1 MTNRPLSGIRVIELA
16 GIGPAPFC
24 AMMLADMGAEIIR
37 IDRHSDTFLGGG
49 GTAIERGRR
58 NLILDLKQEEAKDIV
73 KKLVATADILIE
85 GFRPG
90 VMERLGLGP
99 DDCFAIN
106 PALIYGRMTG
116 WGQEG
121 PLSKTAGHDINYI
134 AVTGALHAMG
144 DATSPPNPPLHLV
157 GDMGGGAM
165 MLAYGIV
172 CALLESQR
180 SGQGQVVDAAITSG
194 ASLISTMY
202 YALIEQG
209 LWNLNRGANLL
220 DGGAPFY
227 SCYRCQDGKFIAI
240 GAIEPHFYRLLLELC
255 GVEDEAIFQEQMNRD
270 LWPEQKAAWAALFQ
284 TKTQAQWCEQLE
296 GTDAC
301 FSPVL
306 DFNEAVSYT
315 HHQARGSF
323 QEINGNL
330 YPAPEPILSR
340 TPAQAG
346 SISPAGHH
354 SHEILAELGFSE
366 AEIQAL
372 REKQISN

>member
-1 MTNRPLSGIRVIELA
+1 MTNRPLSGIRVIEMA

-58 NLILDLKQEEAKDIV
+58 NLILDLKQEEAKDIA

-240 GAIEPHFYRLLLELC
+240 GAIEPQFYRLLLELC
-255 GVEDEAIFQEQMNRD
+255 GVEDKAIFQEQMNRD

-284 TKTQAQWCEQLE
+284 TKTQAQWCELLE

-366 AEIQAL
+366 EAIQAL

>member
-1 MTNRPLSGIRVIELA
+1 MSNRPLSGIRVIEMA

-24 AMMLADMGAEIIR
+24 AMMLADMGAEVIR
-37 IDRHSDTFLGGG
+37 IDRHGDTFLGGG
-49 GTAIERGRR
+49 GTLIERGRR
-58 NLILDLKQEEAKDIV
+58 NIILDLKQQEAKDIV
-73 KKLVATADILIE
+73 KKLVASADILIE

-99 DDCFAIN
+99 DDCFSIN
-106 PALIYGRMTG
+106 PKLVYGRMTG

-121 PLSKTAGHDINYI
+121 PLAKTAGHDINYI

-144 DATSPPNPPLHLV
+144 QADSPPTPPLHLA

-165 MLAYGIV
+165 MLAYGLV
-172 CALLESQR
+172 CALFESQR
-180 SGQGQVVDAAITSG
+180 SQQGQVVDAAITSG
-194 ASLISTMY
+194 ASLISSMY
-202 YALIEQG
+202 YTLMQQG
-209 LWNLNRGANLL
+209 LWQTEREANLL

-227 SCYRCQDGKFIAI
+227 GCYRCQDDRFIAI
-240 GAIEPHFYRLLLELC
+240 GAIEPQFYQLLLTLC
-255 GVEDEAIFQEQMNRD
+255 GVEDQAIFQEQMNRD

-284 TKTQAQWCEQLE
+284 TKTQAQWCDLLE

-306 DFNEAVSYT
+306 DFNEAVNYS

-323 QEINGNL
+323 QSIDGL
-330 YPAPEPILSR
+330 PCPAPSPILSR

-346 SISPAGHH
+346 EVNPAGAH
-354 SHEILAELGFSE
+354 SAEVLAELGFSE
-366 AEIQAL
+366 AEIQLL
-372 REKQISN
+372 REQRVTN

>member
-1 MTNRPLSGIRVIELA
+1 
-16 GIGPAPFC
+16 
-24 AMMLADMGAEIIR
+24 
-37 IDRHSDTFLGGG
+37 
-49 GTAIERGRR
+49 
-58 NLILDLKQEEAKDIV
+58 
-73 KKLVATADILIE
+73 
-85 GFRPG
+85 
-90 VMERLGLGP
+90 
-99 DDCFAIN
+99 
-106 PALIYGRMTG
+106 
-116 WGQEG
+116 
-121 PLSKTAGHDINYI
+121 
-134 AVTGALHAMG
+134 
-144 DATSPPNPPLHLV
+144 
-157 GDMGGGAM
+157 
-165 MLAYGIV
+165 
-172 CALLESQR
+172 
-180 SGQGQVVDAAITSG
+180 
-194 ASLISTMY
+194 
-202 YALIEQG
+202 
-209 LWNLNRGANLL
+209 
-220 DGGAPFY
+220 
-227 SCYRCQDGKFIAI
+227 
-240 GAIEPHFYRLLLELC
+240 
-255 GVEDEAIFQEQMNRD
+255 MNRD

-284 TKTQAQWCEQLE
+284 TKTQAQWCELLE